1 MKANSDRKTVVF
13 KSRIDLFAI
22 IANGIKYRPI
32 PSDIEVIDTFN
43 QFSLTIPAAIKT
55 VPHTGGVIVD
65 SNANQKTNKWT
76 WSNSKPI
83 STSAGPATETQIT
96 YAAVVGTSI
105 PRIKQAKPVNSKA
118 GHILLSEIEI
128 ISDVSFTP
136 NPVIDKT
143 PIIIEA
149 HKIIEPIKEIC
160 FPEEEHALKNLFNP
174 NLKSKP
180 LSKLKK
186 RSKKEAKIATE
197 AEYWGVKPINIKNS
211 NVEKG
216 IRKKNEVIT
225 TIDFLG
231 KNFASIGFKLYFLL

>member
-1 MKANSDRKTVVF
+1 M
-13 KSRIDLFAI
+13 
-22 IANGIKYRPI
+22 
-32 PSDIEVIDTFN
+32 
-43 QFSLTIPAAIKT
+43 KT

-105 PRIKQAKPVNSKA
+105 PRIKQAIPVNIKA
-118 GHILLSEIEI
+118 GQMLLSEIEI
-128 ISDVSFTP
+128 IRDVSFTP

-149 HKIIEPIKEIC
+149 HKIIDPIREIC

-174 NLKSKP
+174 KLKSKP

-197 AEYWGVKPINIKNS
+197 AEYWGVNPINIKIS
-211 NVEKG
+211 NVENG
-216 IRKKNEVIT
+216 IRKKHEVIT
-225 TIDFLG
+225 TIDLLG